1 MLFILHLSNL
11 TRTLMAR
18 FSVGHILVLA
28 LAMLAFDAHA
38 LSAGQV
44 FEKVKSSVVVVKA
57 LDANG
62 KTIVLGSGVILP
74 SGKIGTNCH
83 VVARGDSFLVG
94 RGKQFVTAMLWGGDI
109 DKDICL
115 LEAVGLTG
123 EAAQLGQASR
133 LKVGESVYA
142 VGAPR
147 GLELSLSDGIVSQ
160 LRGGPPPL
168 IQTTVAISSGSS
180 GGGLFDAEGHLVGF
194 TTLYVEGGQS
204 LNFAM
209 PVEWAGEIQA
219 GKKAVQ
225 TRNNRTPTG
234 RSWADWEKRTIALEA
249 AKNWA
254 GMREWCQDWTREQPG
269 NIFGWMHLSKA
280 LKQLKLYA
288 EAIEAARQAL
298 KINPEADR
306 AWIVLGDSYLDFK
319 RYTDAI
325 DAYRQ
330 AIRIDPDLLTAWM
343 SLGDAYSAAMRYP
356 EAVEAYQ
363 QTVRLDPSDADLWG
377 ILATTYA
384 ESGNRPAAL
393 EALSQARRRDPVK
406 AKKWGK
412 FIEQNRNTLPGWVI
426 VGSDNTDAT
435 YANPSSIRG
444 NGAIVKMWDLVDFK
458 KAQAVEK
465 LVKPYKSIKG
475 QSEYDCDEERLRV
488 LSSSWHSENMGKGN
502 VVLTSENPGEWKT
515 VAPDSRGRRLW
526 SVACGKP

>member
-1 MLFILHLSNL
+1 
-11 TRTLMAR
+11 MAR

-28 LAMLAFDAHA
+28 LATLAFDAHA

-83 VVARGDSFLVG
+83 VVARGDSLLAG
-94 RGKQFVTAMLWGGDI
+94 RGKQFVTAMLWGGDM

-115 LEAVGLTG
+115 LEADGLTG

-147 GLELSLSDGIVSQ
+147 GLELSLSNGIVSQ

-168 IQTTVAISSGSS
+168 IQTTAAISSGSS
-180 GGGLFDAEGHLVGF
+180 GGGLFDAEGRLVGF

-219 GKKAVQ
+219 GKNELQA
-225 TRNNRTPTG
+225 RNNTTPKG
-234 RSWADWEKRTIALEA
+234 RSWANWEKRTIALEA

-269 NIFGWMHLSKA
+269 NIFGWLHLSKA

-306 AWIVLGDSYLDFK
+306 AWIALGDSYLDFK
-319 RYTDAI
+319 RYTEAF

-343 SLGDAYSAAMRYP
+343 SLGDAYSEAMRYA
-356 EAVEAYQ
+356 EAIEAYQ
-363 QTVRLDPSDADLWG
+363 QTVRIDPSDADLWG

-384 ESGNRPAAL
+384 ESGNRTAAL
-393 EALSQARRRDPVK
+393 EALSQARRMDPVI
-406 AKKWGK
+406 ANKWGK
-412 FIEQNRNTLPGWVI
+412 FVDQNKNAVAGWVL
-426 VGSDNTDAT
+426 VDSDESDAT
-435 YANPSSIRG
+435 YANPSSIRR
-444 NGAIVKMWDLVDFK
+444 NGATVTMWDIVDYK
-458 KAQAVEK
+458 QARSLNK
-465 LVKPYKSIKG
+465 SVKPYKSIMA
-475 QSEYDCDEERLRV
+475 QSEYDCQNERLRR
-488 LSSSWHSENMGKGN
+488 LNSSLRSKNMAKGD
-502 VVLTSENPGEWKT
+502 VVFSDDESGEWI
-515 VAPDSRGRRLW
+515 ALPPDSRGKRLW
-526 SVACGKP
+526 LVACGKPLAQ